1 MAAIYKPGQGYWTR
15 VMSAVGVGVIVL
27 TGVAWL
33 WHELKYA
40 DVMSMPPIYV
50 QSGMAVLVIA
60 IAGGLTF
67 WLLNK
72 PNIADF
78 MIATEGEMKKVNW
91 PTRREIIGSTWVVI
105 IGMVLFAVILFGVD
119 VAFLWLFNKIGILQG
134 G

>member
-1 MAAIYKPGQGYWTR
+1 MNAIYKPGQGYWTR
-15 VMSAVGVGVIVL
+15 VMSAVGAGVIVL

-33 WHELKYA
+33 WHELEVITSVPA
-40 DVMSMPPIYV
+40 IYV
-50 QSGMAVLVIA
+50 QSGVALAVIA
-60 IAGGLTF
+60 VAGGLTF

-105 IGMVLFAVILFGVD
+105 IGMVIFAVILFLVD